1 MTPPEVGDKVFLMGR
16 EWGGF
21 YIVYVGAGREG
32 IDVKKKKKEKKKIKK
47 RKYPTICH
55 PLQIHETSV
64 RAPGRLLCQ
73 GSGGGLPW
81 ALLEGPVQG
90 RLALWV

>member
-32 IDVKKKKKEKKKIKK
+32 IDVKKKRRKKKDKKKKI
-47 RKYPTICH
+47 PH
-55 PLQIHETSV
+55 DLSPSSNSHETSV

-73 GSGGGLPW
+73 GSGGELPR